1 MKNQKSLLVRFA
13 ESLGFQINEEAI
25 QELNANEYDM
35 AYPDNWDEMSEEEQ
49 MAWKEKHKK
58 EMPKANQDEPEEP
71 KQNTVKLPENLVK
84 LNALIEEMG
93 GIDAYKGLLLGA
105 VEAVESMQQNQEVER
120 ANLVATLVNNSAIT
134 EDELKDVETSTLKL
148 MVKTIPTRNVDYS
161 MLGAGSMQHNKDEV
175 AEMPDIFALVTKE
188 D

>member
-1 MKNQKSLLVRFA
+1 MKTVGELLREAFNMQVNA
-13 ESLGFQINEEAI
+13 E
-25 QELNANEYDM
+25 ELQANEYDM

-49 MAWKEKHKK
+49 MAWKEKHMVKK
-58 EMPKANQDEPEEP
+58 DEPKANQEEP
-71 KQNTVKLPENLVK
+71 KQNAVKLPENLVK